1 MSTGTQGQGAQ
12 PSLKRRLI
20 RQLVLLQVAIQL
32 VVIGA
37 LAATGQLIDFSSPE
51 NTVEILQEAVAREAD
66 GRLAMRPTERLAAL
80 RRAQPGLWF
89 SVRDA
94 QGRQVVEGRIP
105 PEFARIGD
113 TLDQVRQARLGWNI
127 GDAPRQSAR
136 MRWVDSPAGEVQIL
150 TGADSP
156 ITWRNLGLSVLLL
169 LLKVVLPIMAITVT
183 ATLLATHFVVRR
195 TLAGLNAAAARAG
208 QIDADQRGVRLP
220 LSDVPG
226 EVATLV
232 AAFNDALQ
240 RLDDGHAR
248 HERFLADAAHELR
261 TPLAILNTRLDN
273 LPDSAEKT
281 RLLADAARLSMLAGQ
296 LLDLQRMKGREERRQ
311 RVDLV
316 DMAREVV
323 AEMAPLALASGYD
336 ISFEPQAGRV
346 EIDGDRDA
354 LSRALT
360 NLVRNAIDHAGG
372 QGSVVVRVDASGD
385 VDVIDDGPG
394 IPPAQRAHVFKP
406 FYRVHASGPGAGLG
420 LSLVQEIVR
429 LHGGEVSVHDGPE
442 GGALFRMRFRPA
454 RASGMTDAE
463 AFE

>member
-66 GRLAMRPTERLAAL
+66 GRLSMRPTERLAAL

-113 TLDQVRQARLGWNI
+113 TLDQV
-127 GDAPRQSAR
+127 
-136 MRWVDSPAGEVQIL
+136 PAGEVQIL

-281 RLLADAARLSMLAGQ
+281 RLLADAARLSVLAGQ

-454 RASGMTDAE
+454 RASGMTDAG

>member
-66 GRLAMRPTERLAAL
+66 GRLSMRPTERLAAL

-169 LLKVVLPIMAITVT
+169 LLKVVLPIMA
-183 ATLLATHFVVRR
+183 
-195 TLAGLNAAAARAG
+195 G

-281 RLLADAARLSMLAGQ
+281 RLLADAARLSVLAGQ

-454 RASGMTDAE
+454 RASGMTDAG